1 STSSRSPGGPKC
13 SCTDARRSCCATV
26 GTNNS
31 DSDSDAWKPLARS
44 AQYGKVAAAGG
55 RRESAVE
62 CDKAQPRILAGG
74 GVGDAGGGPNREPS
88 GQLSEHGGA
97 SNPSFRG
104 RAVRAH
110 PAARRDATSSA
121 GLSDL
126 VSAAPRLRHA
136 RRGRCPDRG
145 AASPRERG
153 GAAAAAAAVACQ
165 MTEAWRNG
173 LALVPSVHLK
183 IARHSKR
190 RPPEQHSTVVE
201 TFQKRLCGHSSRTP
215 AVGNP
220 TMIRLRTSAHEAAGS
235 KVPLCR
241 GTGRPGHQGA

>member
-1 STSSRSPGGPKC
+1 FGPTDTPDEAASARTAEGPWGSLC
-13 SCTDARRSCCATV
+13 SALGAQRRS
-26 GTNNS
+26 
-31 DSDSDAWKPLARS
+31 LRRRS
-44 AQYGKVAAAGG
+44 
-55 RRESAVE
+55 RRG
-62 CDKAQPRILAGG
+62 PRAPQKGAELKGPW
-74 GVGDAGGGPNREPS
+74 DTRGPNREPS

-153 GAAAAAAAVACQ
+153 GAAAAAAVACQ

>member
-1 STSSRSPGGPKC
+1 SARLTHQTKQPRHELPRVRGALF
-13 SCTDARRSCCATV
+13 ARRWA
-26 GTNNS
+26 
-31 DSDSDAWKPLARS
+31 PR
-44 AQYGKVAAAGG
+44 GG
-55 RRESAVE
+55 
-62 CDKAQPRILAGG
+62 
-74 GVGDAGGGPNREPS
+74 
-88 GQLSEHGGA
+88 LSEHGGA

>member
-1 STSSRSPGGPKC
+1 FGPTDTPDEAASARTAEGPWGSLC
-13 SCTDARRSCCATV
+13 SALGAQRR
-26 GTNNS
+26 
-31 DSDSDAWKPLARS
+31 K
-44 AQYGKVAAAGG
+44 
-55 RRESAVE
+55 
-62 CDKAQPRILAGG
+62 
-74 GVGDAGGGPNREPS
+74 
-88 GQLSEHGGA
+88 HGGA

-110 PAARRDATSSA
+110 PAARRDATSSWRRDGRPAVRPPIRSSSLDDPGGCSA